1 MEEAPSWRHT
11 MLCSPQTGKDEAEVL
26 QHRLRVE
33 VVAVHVEHFELG
45 GLRATQGLQEL
56 ANLMGAFGG
65 RGRGERGG
73 EERGHQKE
81 VFHSLCSQALAGR
94 KVTTTV
100 RISPPVC

>member
-11 MLCSPQTGKDEAEVL
+11 MLCRPQTEKDEAEVL

-33 VVAVHVEHFELG
+33 VVAVHVEYFELG

-65 RGRGERGG
+65 KGKVERGG
-73 EERGHQKE
+73 EGASEGGIPQSVQPGLGWEEGNHY
-81 VFHSLCSQALAGR
+81 C
-94 KVTTTV
+94 TY
-100 RISPPVC
+100 